1 MKKIWKLFAA
11 VLSVCMAA
19 SLLIGCGGETARDKD
34 IIKIA
39 VFDGGYG
46 LDWLETIAKN
56 YTSYSGQAVKV
67 DAMYIDSKSA
77 EIKSGA
83 CAYDIV
89 CHVDTM
95 FDSPYAIMDL
105 TDVYNSV
112 PAGEEK
118 SILEKM
124 NPTYY
129 DYLNVG
135 TEEEPKFN
143 HMIWAPGTMGLLY
156 NETVFNEYL
165 VDQSGNPDWELP
177 KTTDELM
184 SLCDRLK
191 EEGVYAFINSN
202 TLGTYSAALVDTWW
216 AQYDGIEAYRN
227 FYKGTYTDE
236 NGVQSAYD
244 PRIADTVGRREA
256 MRIYG
261 EIMQLENGYIFADSD
276 TISFTDA
283 QAEFCGCRIGK
294 NTKPSAM
301 MVNGDWMEN
310 ESSLFLNEYGNTIKF
325 MNVPVVSALGD
336 KIGVTEEQLSELV
349 SFVDGN
355 ISSVSF
361 TYTEDQLRAVR
372 EARSIIYNNGAQHTL
387 VVPASTPKFEEVKD
401 FLVYLYSNESQKIYA
416 RRLNGL
422 TMPYG
427 FDISTDSTIETS
439 DVTQSLFDCYGVNPS
454 YIFTDFSQILVYRGG
469 LVPWRTLSNSYYANF
484 DQALF
489 KGYGDGIKIFEDSKT
504 YIADNWDKWL
514 ESCGLN

>member
-1 MKKIWKLFAA
+1 MKKTWKLFAA

-105 TDVYNSV
+105 TEVYNSV

-177 KTTDELM
+177 KTTDKLM

-191 EEGVYAFINSN
+191 EEGVYAFINS
-202 TLGTYSAALVDTWW
+202 
-216 AQYDGIEAYRN
+216 I
-227 FYKGTYTDE
+227 
-236 NGVQSAYD
+236 
-244 PRIADTVGRREA
+244 
-256 MRIYG
+256 
-261 EIMQLENGYIFADSD
+261 YIFIINLNIKG
-276 TISFTDA
+276 ISL
-283 QAEFCGCRIGK
+283 K
-294 NTKPSAM
+294 NC
-301 MVNGDWMEN
+301 
-310 ESSLFLNEYGNTIKF
+310 IK
-325 MNVPVVSALGD
+325 
-336 KIGVTEEQLSELV
+336 
-349 SFVDGN
+349 
-355 ISSVSF
+355 
-361 TYTEDQLRAVR
+361 
-372 EARSIIYNNGAQHTL
+372 
-387 VVPASTPKFEEVKD
+387 
-401 FLVYLYSNESQKIYA
+401 
-416 RRLNGL
+416 
-422 TMPYG
+422 
-427 FDISTDSTIETS
+427 
-439 DVTQSLFDCYGVNPS
+439 
-454 YIFTDFSQILVYRGG
+454 
-469 LVPWRTLSNSYYANF
+469 
-484 DQALF
+484 
-489 KGYGDGIKIFEDSKT
+489 
-504 YIADNWDKWL
+504 
-514 ESCGLN
+514 